1 MRKIRF
7 KDYLILSVVVSFMML
22 AGSCT
27 EDKNP
32 SSNSGI
38 EELAHQD
45 IQSECL
51 NQPAISDPVFGYMVL
66 EVQGNDLEIQHLD
79 AFYNCCIEYAVN
91 YQIENFDITA
101 YESDA
106 ANTPCFCDCYFNL
119 KSTLF
124 HLPEGLYTVTLID
137 MEGNTVGSDTVTVGG

>member
-1 MRKIRF
+1 MKYNFMNLPIL
-7 KDYLILSVVVSFMML
+7 LIFTFIMILPY
-22 AGSCT
+22 SCT

-32 SSNSGI
+32 SNNNGI

-51 NQPAISDPVFGYMVL
+51 NQPASPDPVFGYMVL

-79 AFYNCCIEYAVN
+79 AYYNCCIEYAVN
-91 YQIENFDITA
+91 YQIEDFDITA

-106 ANTPCFCDCYFNL
+106 ANTPCFCECYFNL

-124 HLPEGLYTVTLID
+124 DLPNGLYTVNLID
-137 MEGNTVGSDTVTVGG
+137 MEGNTVGTDTVSVGG

>member
-1 MRKIRF
+1 MKNILMNLPIL
-7 KDYLILSVVVSFMML
+7 LIFTLMMTL
-22 AGSCT
+22 PYSCT
-27 EDKNP
+27 EDKSP
-32 SSNSGI
+32 SSNNGI

-51 NQPAISDPVFGYMVL
+51 NQPATPDQVFGYMVL

-79 AFYNCCIEYAVN
+79 AYYNCCIEYAVN
-91 YQIENFDITA
+91 YQIENFDIIA
-101 YESDA
+101 YENDA

-124 HLPEGLYTVTLID
+124 DLPGGLYTVTLID
-137 MEGNTVGSDTVTVGG
+137 MEGNTVDTDTVSVGG